1 MLDKY
6 LQVLE
11 YPKVLARLAEHTSF
25 SGGRDLALSLDVATD
40 LAEATRRQKETT
52 EARLLLRVKADV
64 SLGGAHDVRP
74 LLQRAERGM
83 RLLPQELLDVESTLS
98 AAQPIYRTLTRT
110 AGQFPLLASLASR
123 IEACRPV
130 VDEVRRCITP
140 KGEVADAASP
150 ELARARAEL
159 MAARDRLLQRLERMV
174 TSDEN
179 APFLQEP
186 IVTQRSGRYV
196 IPLRAECRGRIRGI
210 VHDESASGATL
221 FIEPLATVE
230 LNNELREAQ
239 IREEREVLRVLD
251 RLTGLVAQEAAL
263 IERTVSVLAEFDLI
277 FARARYAEQLRAVEP
292 NLVGFA
298 PRQVLDEERGIYH
311 PGTRLRLLQARH
323 PLLPQ
328 DTVVPIDVALRLG
341 PQGYFVIVITG
352 PNTGGKT
359 VALKTVGL
367 LSLMAQAGM
376 HVPADEGTTLTVF
389 DGVYADIGDEQSIE
403 QSLSTFSSHMSNI
416 IHILGQA
423 SERSLVLLDELGAG
437 TDPVEGS
444 ALARSLLVELIQRGV
459 TTMATTHHPELKVF
473 AQGEPGVANASV
485 EFDAHTLAPTYQLT
499 IGLPGRS
506 NAFAIAERLG
516 LQRHIV
522 ERARLLVD
530 PQVLQTEDLL
540 REIKLLRDQS
550 ERQLTEAA
558 QIRQR
563 AEEQEADLRARLDQ
577 LEREREQV
585 LEQARQEG
593 RRELESLREEIAATR
608 AYLAKA
614 RVAEQVSEVRRVLSE
629 AEGLAERAAEAVA
642 PTPSTLRRTGAE
654 PEVGDLVWVGSLKTQ
669 GTVTGVE
676 AGHAEVA
683 VGSLRLRVAL
693 DDLEVR
699 EPAVEESM
707 SSGRGRS
714 RVVQLPASPAVKP
727 ELHLRGMRVEE
738 AVPELQRYLDEAYLA
753 ALGRVRVV
761 HGKGTGTLR
770 RFVREELARHPL
782 VASVRSGGPAEGGD
796 GVTVVELVPR

>member
-1 MLDKY
+1 MLNKY
-6 LQVLE
+6 LELLE
-11 YPKVLARLAEHTSF
+11 YPKVLAQLAEQTSF
-25 SGGRDLALSLDVATD
+25 SGGRELALSLDVTTD

-52 EARLLLRVKADV
+52 EARQLLDVKADV

-74 LLQRAERGM
+74 LLERARRGS
-83 RLLPQELLDVESTLS
+83 RLMPQELLDVESTL
-98 AAQPIYRTLTRT
+98 AAGQPIYRTLTRM
-110 AGQFPLLASLASR
+110 AGQFPLLASLAAR

-140 KGEVADAASP
+140 KGEVADSASP
-150 ELARARAEL
+150 ELARARSEL
-159 MAARDRLLQRLERMV
+159 AAVRDRLLQRLERIV
-174 TSDEN
+174 TAEDN
-179 APFLQEP
+179 TPYLQEP
-186 IVTQRSGRYV
+186 IITQRSGRYV

-210 VHDESASGATL
+210 VHDESSSGATL

-251 RLTGLVAQEAAL
+251 RLTGLVAQEAPH
-263 IERTVSVLAEFDLI
+263 IERTVEVLAEFDLI
-277 FARARYAEQLRAVEP
+277 FARARYAERLRAVEP
-292 NLVGFA
+292 NLVDFA
-298 PRQVLDEERGIYH
+298 PRQVLDEERSIYH

-328 DTVVPIDVALRLG
+328 DVVVPIDVVLRLG
-341 PQGYFVIVITG
+341 PQGYFVIVVTG

-376 HVPADEGTTLTVF
+376 HVPAAEGTTLTVF

-423 SERSLVLLDELGAG
+423 TERSLVLLDELGAG

-444 ALARSLLVELIQRGV
+444 ALARALLSELIQRSV

-485 EFDAHTLAPTYQLT
+485 EFDARTLAPTYQLT

-516 LQRHIV
+516 LQRQIV
-522 ERARLLVD
+522 ERARSLVD

-540 REIKLLRDQS
+540 REIKLLREDT
-550 ERQLTEAA
+550 ERLLAEAA
-558 QIRQR
+558 ETHRQAQER
-563 AEEQEADLRARLDQ
+563 DAELQRRLDELEQ
-577 LEREREQV
+577 ERERI
-585 LEQARQEG
+585 LEEAREEGRQE
-593 RRELESLREEIAATR
+593 LQALREEIAATR
-608 AYLAKA
+608 SHLAKA
-614 RVAEQVSEVRRVLSE
+614 RVAEQVSQVRRALAE
-629 AEGLAERAAEAVA
+629 AESLEARAAEVVA
-642 PTPSTLRRTGAE
+642 PRPTARRAGDE

-669 GTVTGVE
+669 GTVTAVE

-683 VGSLRLRVAL
+683 VGSLRLRVVL

-699 EPAVEESM
+699 EPAADETPVHA
-707 SSGRGRS
+707 RGRS
-714 RVVQLPASPAVKP
+714 RDVHLPTGGAVKS

-738 AVPELQRYLDEAYLA
+738 AMPELQRYLDEAYLA
-753 ALGRVRVV
+753 ALRTVRVV

-770 RFVREELARHPL
+770 RLVREELTRHPL
-782 VASVRSGGPAEGGD
+782 VASVRSGGPGEGGE
-796 GVTVVELVPR
+796 GVTIAELVPR